1 MGFPAWRIVSPMP
14 QTTLW
19 LSLARYRP
27 HIHRRGRWRRWR
39 RAVRS
44 VGKATF
50 VYVLL
55 ALGLALI
62 VLMW

>member
-1 MGFPAWRIVSPMP
+1 MTFPAGRIVSPMP
-14 QTTLW
+14 HSTLW
-19 LSLARYRP
+19 LSLTRYRP

-39 RAVRS
+39 RKFRS

-50 VYVLL
+50 VYLLL
-55 ALGLALI
+55 ALGLALV